1 MIVYSI
7 NKKDPPPV
15 VLRPVAPTSAYPTI
29 SSQGEL
35 DSFLKESPY
44 RVGSLVAWK
53 DKPAQELSDISC
65 VYKIDTA
72 FLEEVRRY
80 GGYYPY
86 HIVQIGVSS
95 PLIPLWNRTS
105 SLVNMRHI
113 SADEYATIV
122 RANRVLVQN
131 NLKSFFPKRVKFKY
145 SAG

>member
-15 VLRPVAPTSAYPTI
+15 VLQPVAPTSAYPPI

-44 RVGSLVAWK
+44 RVGSLVTWK
-53 DKPAQELSDISC
+53 DKPAQALSDISC

-72 FLEEVRRY
+72 FLPENKQY
-80 GGYYPY
+80 GSCHPF
-86 HIVQIGVSS
+86 HIIQIGTSS

-122 RANRVLVQN
+122 GANRVLVQN
-131 NLKSFFPKRVKFKY
+131 NLKDFFPKRVKFKY